1 MLRRFLHWAE
11 TGSQGKLN
19 SFSLPA
25 TTDSG
30 MVRLQ
35 KNWSCC
41 WRTSFAKSAEEV
53 TIVVFWPSFRVIKG
67 PCVLASLAK
76 DFWGL

>member
-19 SFSLPA
+19 SCSLPA